1 MTLGLKSH
9 GTFGS
14 SVVLHLRHIVI
25 STFLLQNFNQKILTP
40 KDIKF
45 ISFNSSAENFVDQVL
60 TCNHVI
66 SSSLH
71 GLIIA
76 HAYLVPTMAIKI
88 SENVEGGD
96 FKFSDHYRSLG
107 IYLRNYRKDFPEQFL
122 DDSLE
127 YFYELVKTVP
137 QPKKEKI
144 EELQR
149 KLLATFPLKK
159 VQNPMQSVMKFSM
172 FK

>member
-1 MTLGLKSH
+1 M
-9 GTFGS
+9 
-14 SVVLHLRHIVI
+14 I
-25 STFLLQNFNQKILTP
+25 P
-40 KDIKF
+40 
-45 ISFNSSAENFVDQVL
+45 A
-60 TCNHVI
+60 
-66 SSSLH
+66 
-71 GLIIA
+71 
-76 HAYLVPTMAIKI
+76 MAIKI

-107 IYLRNYRKDFPEQFL
+107 IYMRNYRKDFPEQFL

-149 KLLATFPLKK
+149 KFTGNISIEESTKSYAICDEIQH
-159 VQNPMQSVMKFSM
+159 V
-172 FK
+172 